1 MKAWIKVI
9 GILFVLPVFA
19 LIFFQ
24 YAPKLENS
32 EVRDQFLK
40 SIERNTQSTDEVK
53 AQQKTFI
60 SSLDFH
66 AICKGQVADS
76 QALIE
81 ELQIA
86 DVCESFER
94 FSFAQILSLALV
106 GLGILHLLTTWFLGQ
121 MAGKSRTALISHF
134 RLGWRTSTLFSLLIL
149 LGQTVIAVFFTYY
162 LTVLFTN
169 RYYPKLLLMIIVG
182 GGWAFFKVAK
192 LIISHIPI
200 ESNESAAEAV
210 TEAQA
215 PKLWQAVRNVAQKI
229 GTQPPE
235 HILMGLTTSFYVTE
249 FPVRHTA
256 GVTSGRI
263 LYLSEPMMRQ
273 MPLDE
278 ITAIIGHE
286 MGHFHGEDTALTREL
301 SPLLVKSD
309 RTMGLLAE
317 AGWVGAPAMHAMGVF
332 SYFFE
337 KSISAFRR
345 ERELLADAAG
355 ASITSAKSAA
365 LALARYSY
373 ASEIYSA
380 TLDLHVLKKI
390 PKEEAHGEV
399 MQVIRTSETFWKD
412 ITEHR
417 TPHPFDS
424 HPPLSIRTE
433 KLGFAMAELQE
444 AAMQPV
450 ALSAYDQLIG
460 TSEILAQ
467 AHKEHAELVE
477 NAQQRMQ
484 LKTATPEASEDQK
497 ALLEKHFPT
506 VVLKF
511 QTKRLWWMIGIYI
524 FLVALFG
531 VVFLIAIPGVGF
543 KIAGVITIALGF
555 YFIRDYIQDWKDQTL
570 TLTSESVKLNSWK
583 EPLLFKDIKQMR
595 VMSQNGTTTLYLD
608 LNEKRPPIAKR
619 PIVRWARRAYAI
631 DITGF
636 PPSPET
642 VANQI
647 YKYYLREM

>member
-9 GILFVLPVFA
+9 GILFVLPLFA
-19 LIFFQ
+19 LFFFQ
-24 YAPKLENS
+24 YAPELENK
-32 EVRDQFLK
+32 EVREQFLK
-40 SIERNTQSTDEVK
+40 SIGKNPNTSDQVK
-53 AQQKTFI
+53 AEQRTYIQ
-60 SSLDFH
+60 SLNFY

-76 QALIE
+76 QALIR
-81 ELQIA
+81 ELQIT

-94 FSFAQILSLALV
+94 FSFARLLSMILV
-106 GLGILHLLTTWFLGQ
+106 GLGILHLLSTWLLGQ
-121 MAGKSRTALISHF
+121 MAGKSRFALIRNV
-134 RLGWRTSTLFSLLIL
+134 RLGWRTSTFFSLLIL
-149 LGQTVIAVFFTYY
+149 LGQTVIAVFTTYY

-169 RYYPKLLLMIIVG
+169 RYYPKLLLMIVIG
-182 GGWAFFKVAK
+182 GGWAFYKVAK

-210 TEAQA
+210 SESQA

-235 HILMGLTTSFYVTE
+235 HILMGLSTAFYVTE

-263 LYLSEPMMRQ
+263 LFLSEPMMRQ

-286 MGHFHGEDTALTREL
+286 MGHFHGDDTALTREL

-317 AGWVGAPAMHAMGVF
+317 AGWIGAPAMHAMGVF

-373 ASEIYSA
+373 ASEVYGW
-380 TLDLHVLKKI
+380 TLDLHVLNKI
-390 PKEEAHGEV
+390 PKEQAHEQIQKEV
-399 MQVIRTSETFWKD
+399 RASDAFWKD

-433 KLGFAMAELQE
+433 KLGFPMATLQE

-450 ALSAYDQLIG
+450 AISAYDQLIG
-460 TSEILAQ
+460 NSAILEQ
-467 AHKEHAELVE
+467 AHREHAELVE

-484 LKTATPEASEDQK
+484 LKKATAESSADEK
-497 ALLEKHFPT
+497 ALLDQHFPA

-511 QTKRLWWMIGIYI
+511 QTKRLWWMTGIYL
-524 FLVALFG
+524 FLI
-531 VVFLIAIPGVGF
+531 VVFALCFFLAIPGAWAKAVG
-543 KIAGVITIALGF
+543 VLTTVLGF
-555 YFIRDYIQDWKDQTL
+555 FFIWDYWQDWKDQTL
-570 TLTSESVKLNSWK
+570 TLTFESVKLKSWK
-583 EPLLFKDIKQMR
+583 EALLFKDIKQMR
-595 VMSQNGTTTLYLD
+595 VMSQNGTHTLYLD
-608 LNEKRPPIAKR
+608 MNDKRPPIAKR
-619 PIVRWARRAYAI
+619 PIIRWGRRAYAI
-631 DITGF
+631 DISGF
-636 PPSPET
+636 PPNAEA